1 MVGHPSVRGTGA
13 APLITPAVLMN
24 ASPHPTR
31 PPYPHERFRTGP
43 EPRRLAR
50 PQIAAH
56 RLCAPLTTV
65 FFGETAM
72 ATGSKIQTKP
82 RWTTAA
88 LGTALGTA
96 LTLGGLLSVA
106 LAINPATPLEI
117 DGNAN
122 DDAGGGTDWAA
133 ELPLN
138 GPGETFIID
147 QVPPLGTETFFQGG
161 GSKDDN
167 NPTKWGNNTGTAT
180 NPNKNNITN
189 AYAKAINVQFPA
201 SDQPGHPAVP
211 HDHLI
216 IYFGADRFDNEGD
229 AALGFWFT
237 QNEIKINGNGF
248 TGDHTDKDILVQ
260 VDYVNG
266 GARAEIQV
274 FKWQGDGTGTHGSPK
289 VLKELAFG
297 GADGVTVCNAASPS
311 APANTACA
319 TTNEFEI
326 DEFWAFVPND
336 PSPPNK
342 MPARSFFEGG
352 IDITTLIGPV
362 CFSSFLAET
371 RSSHSETAQLKDFAL
386 GNFDLCNV
394 KVTKACDTTSPVYIP
409 GTDLF
414 KTEHV
419 VTISNDGFGSV
430 FDVQFQDNSITSTTQ
445 CDIIKIGN
453 TVQNPTIPIGDND
466 DWKNVVNE
474 LAGGTSIPVRLMCL
488 SPANSFA
495 NQVTV
500 RASSTDNGTP
510 IVADTDDTDTEDAD
524 NVAACHLD
532 IQPLVDLTKD
542 CKGLSINPTT
552 FKPQV
557 CATIKVTN
565 PIASGQ
571 YLDVSSIK
579 NYPGTGGVVGTGV
592 NVTAAFQTA
601 NGGSLAL
608 PNNGLP
614 VSFDICYEPTAAD
627 SGAGNPDGTLDP
639 SKVKFSD
646 TVEVVAIGRAA
657 DAEVKDSDDAFCKL
671 CPECPACP
679 TP

>member
-1 MVGHPSVRGTGA
+1 
-13 APLITPAVLMN
+13 
-24 ASPHPTR
+24 
-31 PPYPHERFRTGP
+31 
-43 EPRRLAR
+43 
-50 PQIAAH
+50 
-56 RLCAPLTTV
+56 
-65 FFGETAM
+65 M

-88 LGTALGTA
+88 LGTALGA
-96 LTLGGLLSVA
+96 AITLGGLLSFA
-106 LAINPATPLEI
+106 LAIDTTTPMEI
-117 DGNAN
+117 DGNAK
-122 DDAGGGTDWAA
+122 DDTGGGTDWET

-138 GPGETFIID
+138 GPGETFIVD
-147 QVPPLGTETFFQGG
+147 QVPPLGTETFFHGG

-167 NPTKWGNNTGTAT
+167 QPTKWGNLTGSAT

-189 AYAKAINVQFPA
+189 AYAKAKNVQFPA
-201 SDQPGHPAVP
+201 NDQTGHPAVP

-237 QNEIKINGNGF
+237 EQEIKVSGNGF
-248 TGDHTDKDILVQ
+248 TGAHTDKDILVQ

-297 GADGVTVCNAASPS
+297 FADGVTVCNAASGNI
-311 APANTACA
+311 PANSACA

-326 DEFWAFVPND
+326 DEFWDFVPND

-342 MPARSFFEGG
+342 MPARSFFEGA
-352 IDITTLIGPV
+352 IDITNFIGPV

-394 KVTKACDTTSPVYIP
+394 AVTKACDITSPAYIP
-409 GTDLF
+409 ADDLF

-419 VTISNDGFGSV
+419 ITISNTGFGSV
-430 FDVQFQDNSITSTTQ
+430 FDVQFQDNSITATTQ

-466 DWKNVVNE
+466 DWMNVVNE
-474 LAGGTSIPVRLMCL
+474 LAGNSSIDVRLMCL
-488 SPANSFA
+488 SPQNSFA
-495 NQVTV
+495 NQTTV
-500 RASSTDNGTP
+500 RASSTDGGTP
-510 IVADTDDTDTEDAD
+510 IVADLDDTDTEDAD

-532 IQPLVDLTKD
+532 VEPLVDLTKD
-542 CKGLSINPTT
+542 CKGLSLDPDTLD
-552 FKPQV
+552 PQV
-557 CATIKVTN
+557 CVTINVSN
-565 PIASGQ
+565 PIDSGQ
-571 YLDVSSIK
+571 IIDVSSIK
-579 NYPGTGGVVGTGV
+579 NYPGTGGVSGTGV
-592 NVTAAFQTA
+592 DITSAFQTA

-608 PNNGLP
+608 SNTGVP
-614 VSFDICYEPTAAD
+614 VSFDICYEPTEAD
-627 SGAGNPDGTLDP
+627 SGAGNPDGSLDP

-646 TVEVVAIGRAA
+646 TVEVIAIGRAS

-671 CPECPACP
+671 CPDCPDCP
-679 TP
+679 TPPTP